1 MTRRRT
7 TSDGIEAW
15 HAAPAL
21 HGEEDLRQSGSRG
34 VRRRRGEPPG
44 LGEARRGV
52 PLRELWRDSRWPP
65 AEVRTRVA
73 GARRGPLWGAAAMS
87 MALHVHE
94 RWVSV
99 KSRQCIDPGEIFYDP
114 EMRLTTAR
122 DDREFVQRIATL
134 TLREHEM
141 LRLRAQGLTNPEIAD
156 RCYLSEQTVKNHLH
170 KAVRKLVLDGIDERA
185 KLNRALYLLGR
196 FEGRDTGG

>member
-15 HAAPAL
+15 PAAPAL
-21 HGEEDLRQSGSRG
+21 HGQEDLRQSGARG
-34 VRRRRGEPPG
+34 VRRGRGEPPRRRQ
-44 LGEARRGV
+44 ACRGV
-52 PLRELWRDSRWPP
+52 PVWTLWWDSCGPP
-65 AEVRTRVA
+65 AELGNDLA
-73 GARRGPLWGAAAMS
+73 GARGEAAMS

-99 KSRQCIDPGEIFYDP
+99 KSRQCLDPGEIFYDP

-122 DDREFVQRIATL
+122 DGREFVQRIATL

-141 LRLRAQGLTNPEIAD
+141 LRLRAQGLTNPQIAD

-170 KAVRKLVLDGIDERA
+170 KAVRKLVLDGIDERG

>member
-1 MTRRRT
+1 
-7 TSDGIEAW
+7 
-15 HAAPAL
+15 
-21 HGEEDLRQSGSRG
+21 
-34 VRRRRGEPPG
+34 
-44 LGEARRGV
+44 
-52 PLRELWRDSRWPP
+52 
-65 AEVRTRVA
+65 
-73 GARRGPLWGAAAMS
+73 MS

-99 KSRQCIDPGEIFYDP
+99 KSRQCTDPGEIFYDP
-114 EMRLTTAR
+114 EVRLTTAR

-170 KAVRKLVLDGIDERA
+170 KAVRKLVLDGIDERG